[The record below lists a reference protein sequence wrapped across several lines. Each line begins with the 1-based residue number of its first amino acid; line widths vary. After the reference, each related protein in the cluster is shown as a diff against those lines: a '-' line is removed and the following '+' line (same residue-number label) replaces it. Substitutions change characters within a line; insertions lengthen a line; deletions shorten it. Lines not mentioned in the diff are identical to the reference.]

1 MSVSYHRNVG
11 GGGGGT
17 RPLQQPET
25 KIDHRSSPLSPQ
37 PRLEF
42 RARLPKDVDERLEE
56 LGFNE
61 AERELWAFEP
71 EHIIHVLWY
80 AEVEIHAGQ
89 CRSPR
94 GLILHWLQRM
104 KMEDHPGPLPWRQH
118 EEAYIRHLRDLA
130 LGGVYTFPEYLRRE
144 GTK

>member
-1 MSVSYHRNVG
+1 MAEKL
-11 GGGGGT
+11 
-17 RPLQQPET
+17 RPGPAGRGERATDPNQGHIQNG
-25 KIDHRSSPLSPQ
+25 IGSSSPRPK
-37 PRLEF
+37 PRLQF
-42 RARLPKDVDERLEE
+42 RAWLPENVDQRLEE

-80 AEVEIHAGQ
+80 TEVQIYAGQ

-104 KMEDHPGPLPWRQH
+104 KMEDHPGPLPWRKD
-118 EEAYIRHLRDLA
+118 EEAYIAYLRDV
-130 LGGVYTFPEYLRRE
+130 GRCDEYTFPEYLRR
-144 GTK
+144 GPK